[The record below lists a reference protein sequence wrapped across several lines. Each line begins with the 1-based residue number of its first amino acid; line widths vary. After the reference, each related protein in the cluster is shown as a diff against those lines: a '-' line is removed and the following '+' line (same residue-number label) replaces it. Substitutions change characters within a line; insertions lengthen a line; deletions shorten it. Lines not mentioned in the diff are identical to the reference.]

1 MFHVQISILLRKS
14 QHRIA
19 RNMIKLRVG
28 KTEISILLRTS
39 QHWIARNVIITLP
52 EHPTCENLISVSASK
67 ACCVQR
73 VLGTGGI
80 TKPTGPRRGATMQ
93 SPHFVDTRDF
103 IWIAPAIWQT
113 TNYNWHACR
122 PHQLYTCTSKCM
134 RSATSLNAN
143 LVTDMPTN
151 PANLVTF
158 FALNDARLSPP
169 CRFGHNGFLIIG
181 VCF

>member
-1 MFHVQISILLRKS
+1 MDRTIQIELNI
-14 QHRIA
+14 
-19 RNMIKLRVG
+19 G
-28 KTEISILLRTS
+28 K
-39 QHWIARNVIITLP
+39 ITLP

-73 VLGTGGI
+73 MLGTGGI
-80 TKPTGPRRGATMQ
+80 SKPTGPRRGATMQ

-122 PHQLYTCTSKCM
+122 PYQLFTCTSKCM
-134 RSATSLNAN
+134 CSATSLNAN

-158 FALNDARLSPP
+158 VLPATSPGCLRLDE
-169 CRFGHNGFLIIG
+169 FGYNGFWIIG

>member
-1 MFHVQISILLRKS
+1 MFLTNDCSCIRKY
-14 QHRIA
+14 RFDK
-19 RNMIKLRVG
+19 N
-28 KTEISILLRTS
+28 
-39 QHWIARNVIITLP
+39 ITLP

-134 RSATSLNAN
+134 CSATSLNAN

-151 PANLVTF
+151 PANLVTDMPANPTVVHLHAKMLAF
-158 FALNDARLSPP
+158 CNITQWKPCNIHVYKPYSCSPARK
-169 CRFGHNGFLIIG
+169 N
-181 VCF
+181 VCFLNQYSMQTL